1 MQFRVK
7 SWFSSPV
14 FEGNS
19 CRIFIFPFF
28 CTKIGTCF
36 WQYRTSHHFH
46 FFLRSSILVST
57 KEVSNTMND
66 RNDLMEM
73 QQCWGTEERE
83 IVNGVKTL
91 IHYLFRS

>member
-1 MQFRVK
+1 MQFRGK
-7 SWFSSPV
+7 SWLSNGI
-14 FEGNS
+14 FEGS
-19 CRIFIFPFF
+19 FCRIFIFPFL
-28 CTKIGTCF
+28 CTKMIGCF

-46 FFLRSSILVST
+46 FFLRGSILVST

-91 IHYLFRS
+91 IHYLFHS